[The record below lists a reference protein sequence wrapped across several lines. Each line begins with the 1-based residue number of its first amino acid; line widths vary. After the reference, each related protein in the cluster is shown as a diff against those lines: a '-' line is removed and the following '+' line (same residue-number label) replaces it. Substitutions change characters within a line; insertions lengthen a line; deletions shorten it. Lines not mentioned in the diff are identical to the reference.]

1 MSAEEALYHKLQ
13 AHGEDDEHEEA
24 HDPGTLHLAGES
36 GADLTAGYE
45 AYPREYEGRKP
56 LDVANE
62 GVSGCARSCVE
73 GEREYGC
80 GDCDLHGESE
90 GIDEYRCAKEAA
102 ANAEET
108 GYEAEYE
115 VDEYGPDFVQA
126 IAVCLARLRGD
137 AAAVERLRID
147 ETTASR
153 PGTTK
158 PRLPPRVELLGC
170 NTHRQDDKQQSEH
183 GIEDAGQPFESFFE
197 HERGDYRAGNC
208 GGGKEVS
215 ASLVHYAHIAVGEG
229 AGYAVSSDE
238 RKYRSCDYGG
248 VLIEEDTQ
256 DGDENE
262 AAARSNEDTKDA
274 CYEPDKSEDDPL
286 EYLLPAEREQPLNSR
301 ASQPIQPGHLVH
313 RQRLKGLPYQRR
325 RHIVARS
332 CVADAVEEH
341 PANGAACHLLVRQH
355 CVAYGGDVHLATG

>member
-1 MSAEEALYHKLQ
+1 MASKT
-13 AHGEDDEHEEA
+13 
-24 HDPGTLHLAGES
+24 PGS
-36 GADLTAGYE
+36 
-45 AYPREYEGRKP
+45 P
-56 LDVANE
+56 
-62 GVSGCARSCVE
+62 
-73 GEREYGC
+73 
-80 GDCDLHGESE
+80 
-90 GIDEYRCAKEAA
+90 
-102 ANAEET
+102 
-108 GYEAEYE
+108 
-115 VDEYGPDFVQA
+115 
-126 IAVCLARLRGD
+126 
-137 AAAVERLRID
+137 
-147 ETTASR
+147 SR
-153 PGTTK
+153 
-158 PRLPPRVELLGC
+158 
-170 NTHRQDDKQQSEH
+170 
-183 GIEDAGQPFESFFE
+183 AFFE

-341 PANGAACHLLVRQH
+341 PANGAARHLLVRQH
-355 CVAYGGDVHLATG
+355 CVAYGGNVHLATG